1 MGKGKPWA
9 VEEERKLRELLKSGA
24 SVKAVAAAL
33 GKTEAAVQQKMFKL
47 NLKEE
52 KIVRGNVFSSSKLKL
67 PEDLPSVEE
76 QLRVLAGAL
85 DALKAPGLGQA
96 DVLRLRS
103 IIQGVK
109 VYKELFAD
117 YVDYRGIEQE
127 LVEWKE
133 KYAALAKKVEGLQGK

>member
-1 MGKGKPWA
+1 M
-9 VEEERKLRELLKSGA
+9 
-24 SVKAVAAAL
+24 
-33 GKTEAAVQQKMFKL
+33 
-47 NLKEE
+47 
-52 KIVRGNVFSSSKLKL
+52 RGNVFSSSKLKL